1 MRLHLAWITRKKLF
15 VAPLVLLVLLLAVA
29 ACGSDSDTSQAQNA
43 IEAERMEAE
52 AAAMED
58 EKMEAE
64 AMAMEEEKMAAEA
77 MAMEEEKM
85 EVEAMAMKESEAMAM
100 DEEKKEAEAM
110 ATKEAEAMAMEE
122 EKKDAEAMAM
132 KEAEA
137 MAMEEEKK
145 EAEAMAMKAGASL
158 KLDLS
163 GVEPLAN
170 GYHYEGW
177 AIIGSRSNGP
187 TATNEESAIMQL
199 NKNLALAAAVAV
211 SVVLAAA
218 CGSSES
224 AATTVPTATQAPPAG
239 SSDAAN
245 ESRVGAY
252 GSGSAAYGVAAAT
265 QEPTATPPP
274 LSATKSAVADVDR
287 KVGGTVGDR
296 APEFGGI
303 DAWINGGPLT
313 MAGLRGSVVLI
324 DFWTYTCINCIN
336 TYPFL
341 KDMQAKYADKGLV
354 IVGVHSPEFEF
365 EKGYENVVA
374 ATIKDDLVWTMA
386 QYNDF
391 ITWRRYDNRYW
402 PSEFLIDKDGVVRY
416 THIGE
421 GAYAE
426 TEIAIQELLA
436 EIGS

>member
-85 EVEAMAMKESEAMAM
+85 EAEAMAM
-100 DEEKKEAEAM
+100 
-110 ATKEAEAMAMEE
+110 KEAEAMAMEE

-274 LSATKSAVADVDR
+274 LSATKFAVADVDR

-324 DFWTYTCINCIN
+324 DFWTYTCIN

-365 EKGYENVVA
+365 EKSYENVVA

>member
-137 MAMEEEKK
+137 MAM
-145 EAEAMAMKAGASL
+145 KAGASL

-274 LSATKSAVADVDR
+274 LSATKFAVADVDR

-365 EKGYENVVA
+365 EKSYENVVA

>member
-85 EVEAMAMKESEAMAM
+85 EAEAMAMKEAEAMAM

-132 KEAEA
+132 
-137 MAMEEEKK
+137 K

-365 EKGYENVVA
+365 EKSYENVVA

>member
-43 IEAERMEAE
+43 IKAERMEAE
-52 AAAMED
+52 TA
-58 EKMEAE
+58 
-64 AMAMEEEKMAAEA
+64 
-77 MAMEEEKM
+77 
-85 EVEAMAMKESEAMAM
+85 
-100 DEEKKEAEAM
+100 
-110 ATKEAEAMAMEE
+110 
-122 EKKDAEAMAM
+122 
-132 KEAEA
+132 A

-187 TATNEESAIMQL
+187 TATNEQSAIMQL

-224 AATTVPTATQAPPAG
+224 TATTVPTATQAPPAG

-274 LSATKSAVADVDR
+274 LSATKFAVADVDR

-324 DFWTYTCINCIN
+324 DFWTYTCIN

-354 IVGVHSPEFEF
+354 VVGVHSPEFEF
-365 EKGYENVVA
+365 EKSYENVVA

>member
-77 MAMEEEKM
+77 MAMEDEKM
-85 EVEAMAMKESEAMAM
+85 EAEAMAMKEAEAMAM

-132 KEAEA
+132 K
-137 MAMEEEKK
+137 
-145 EAEAMAMKAGASL
+145 AGASL
-158 KLDLS
+158 ELDLS

-324 DFWTYTCINCIN
+324 DFWTYTCIN

-354 IVGVHSPEFEF
+354 VVGVHSPEFEF
-365 EKGYENVVA
+365 EKSYENVVA

>member
-85 EVEAMAMKESEAMAM
+85 EAEAMAMKEAEAMAM
-100 DEEKKEAEAM
+100 DEEK
-110 ATKEAEAMAMEE
+110 
-122 EKKDAEAMAM
+122 

-145 EAEAMAMKAGASL
+145 EAEAMAMKSGASL

-274 LSATKSAVADVDR
+274 LSATKFAVADVDR

-365 EKGYENVVA
+365 EKSYENVVA

-402 PSEFLIDKDGVVRY
+402 PSEFLIDKD
-416 THIGE
+416 
-421 GAYAE
+421 
-426 TEIAIQELLA
+426 
-436 EIGS
+436 

>member
-122 EKKDAEAMAM
+122 EKKD
-132 KEAEA
+132 
-137 MAMEEEKK
+137 
-145 EAEAMAMKAGASL
+145 AEAMAMKAGASL

-324 DFWTYTCINCIN
+324 DFWTYTCIN

-365 EKGYENVVA
+365 EKSYENVVA

-421 GAYAE
+421 RAYAE

>member
-85 EVEAMAMKESEAMAM
+85 EAEAMAMKEAEAMAM

-110 ATKEAEAMAMEE
+110 AT
-122 EKKDAEAMAM
+122 

-252 GSGSAAYGVAAAT
+252 GSGSAAYGVVAAT

-274 LSATKSAVADVDR
+274 LSATKFAVADVDR

-324 DFWTYTCINCIN
+324 DFWTYTCIN

-365 EKGYENVVA
+365 EKSYENVVA

>member
-137 MAMEEEKK
+137 MAM
-145 EAEAMAMKAGASL
+145 KAGASL

-274 LSATKSAVADVDR
+274 LSATKFAVADVDR

-365 EKGYENVVA
+365 EKSYENVVA

-402 PSEFLIDKDGVVRY
+402 PSEFLIDKD
-416 THIGE
+416 
-421 GAYAE
+421 
-426 TEIAIQELLA
+426 
-436 EIGS
+436 

>member
-122 EKKDAEAMAM
+122 EKKD
-132 KEAEA
+132 
-137 MAMEEEKK
+137 
-145 EAEAMAMKAGASL
+145 AEAMAMKAGASL

-324 DFWTYTCINCIN
+324 DFWTYTCINN
-336 TYPFL
+336 YPFL

-365 EKGYENVVA
+365 EKSYENVVA

-421 GAYAE
+421 RAYAE

>member
-64 AMAMEEEKMAAEA
+64 AMAMEEEKMEAEA
-77 MAMEEEKM
+77 MAM
-85 EVEAMAMKESEAMAM
+85 
-100 DEEKKEAEAM
+100 
-110 ATKEAEAMAMEE
+110 KEAEAMAMKEAEAMAMKEAEAMAMKE
-122 EKKDAEAMAM
+122 EKMEAEAMAM

-158 KLDLS
+158 ELDLS

-365 EKGYENVVA
+365 EKSYENVVA

-386 QYNDF
+386 EYNDF

-402 PSEFLIDKDGVVRY
+402 PSEFLIDKD
-416 THIGE
+416 
-421 GAYAE
+421 
-426 TEIAIQELLA
+426 
-436 EIGS
+436 

>member
-274 LSATKSAVADVDR
+274 LSASKFAVADVDR

-324 DFWTYTCINCIN
+324 DFWTYTCIN

-365 EKGYENVVA
+365 EKSYENVVA

-402 PSEFLIDKDGVVRY
+402 PSEFLIDKD
-416 THIGE
+416 
-421 GAYAE
+421 
-426 TEIAIQELLA
+426 
-436 EIGS
+436 

>member
-85 EVEAMAMKESEAMAM
+85 EAEAMAMKEAEAMAM

-122 EKKDAEAMAM
+122 EKKD
-132 KEAEA
+132 
-137 MAMEEEKK
+137 
-145 EAEAMAMKAGASL
+145 AEAMAMKAGASL

-324 DFWTYTCINCIN
+324 DFWTYTCINN
-336 TYPFL
+336 YPFL

-365 EKGYENVVA
+365 EKSYENVVA

>member
-64 AMAMEEEKMAAEA
+64 AMAMEEEKME
-77 MAMEEEKM
+77 
-85 EVEAMAMKESEAMAM
+85 
-100 DEEKKEAEAM
+100 
-110 ATKEAEAMAMEE
+110 
-122 EKKDAEAMAM
+122 AEAMAM

-137 MAMEEEKK
+137 MAIEEEKK

-324 DFWTYTCINCIN
+324 DFWTYTCIN

-354 IVGVHSPEFEF
+354 VVGVHSPEFEF
-365 EKGYENVVA
+365 EKSYENVVA

>member
-100 DEEKKEAEAM
+100 D
-110 ATKEAEAMAMEE
+110 
-122 EKKDAEAMAM
+122 
-132 KEAEA
+132 
-137 MAMEEEKK
+137 EEKK

-324 DFWTYTCINCIN
+324 DFWTYTCIN

-365 EKGYENVVA
+365 EKSYENVVA

>member
-1 MRLHLAWITRKKLF
+1 
-15 VAPLVLLVLLLAVA
+15 
-29 ACGSDSDTSQAQNA
+29 
-43 IEAERMEAE
+43 
-52 AAAMED
+52 
-58 EKMEAE
+58 
-64 AMAMEEEKMAAEA
+64 MEEEKMAAEA

-85 EVEAMAMKESEAMAM
+85 EAEAMAMKEAEAMAM

-110 ATKEAEAMAMEE
+110 AT
-122 EKKDAEAMAM
+122 

-274 LSATKSAVADVDR
+274 LSATKFAVADVDR

-365 EKGYENVVA
+365 EKSYENVVA

>member
-85 EVEAMAMKESEAMAM
+85 E
-100 DEEKKEAEAM
+100 
-110 ATKEAEAMAMEE
+110 
-122 EKKDAEAMAM
+122 AEAMAM

-324 DFWTYTCINCIN
+324 DFWTYTCIN

-365 EKGYENVVA
+365 EKSYENVVA

>member
-1 MRLHLAWITRKKLF
+1 
-15 VAPLVLLVLLLAVA
+15 
-29 ACGSDSDTSQAQNA
+29 
-43 IEAERMEAE
+43 
-52 AAAMED
+52 
-58 EKMEAE
+58 
-64 AMAMEEEKMAAEA
+64 
-77 MAMEEEKM
+77 
-85 EVEAMAMKESEAMAM
+85 
-100 DEEKKEAEAM
+100 
-110 ATKEAEAMAMEE
+110 
-122 EKKDAEAMAM
+122 
-132 KEAEA
+132 
-137 MAMEEEKK
+137 
-145 EAEAMAMKAGASL
+145 
-158 KLDLS
+158 
-163 GVEPLAN
+163 
-170 GYHYEGW
+170 
-177 AIIGSRSNGP
+177 
-187 TATNEESAIMQL
+187 MQL

-324 DFWTYTCINCIN
+324 DFWTYTCIN

-354 IVGVHSPEFEF
+354 VVGVHSPEFEF
-365 EKGYENVVA
+365 EKSYENVVA

>member
-77 MAMEEEKM
+77 MAMEDEKM
-85 EVEAMAMKESEAMAM
+85 E
-100 DEEKKEAEAM
+100 
-110 ATKEAEAMAMEE
+110 
-122 EKKDAEAMAM
+122 AEAMAM

-137 MAMEEEKK
+137 MAIEEEKK

-158 KLDLS
+158 KLGLS

-324 DFWTYTCINCIN
+324 DFWTYTCIN
-336 TYPFL
+336 TYPFS

-354 IVGVHSPEFEF
+354 VVGVHSPEFEF
-365 EKGYENVVA
+365 EKSYENVVA

-386 QYNDF
+386 EYNDF

>member
-110 ATKEAEAMAMEE
+110 AT
-122 EKKDAEAMAM
+122 

-324 DFWTYTCINCIN
+324 DFWTYTCIN

-354 IVGVHSPEFEF
+354 VVGVHSPEFEF
-365 EKGYENVVA
+365 EKSYENVVA

-386 QYNDF
+386 EYNDF

>member
-1 MRLHLAWITRKKLF
+1 MDMRLHLAWITRKKLF

-77 MAMEEEKM
+77 MAMEDEKM
-85 EVEAMAMKESEAMAM
+85 E
-100 DEEKKEAEAM
+100 
-110 ATKEAEAMAMEE
+110 
-122 EKKDAEAMAM
+122 AEAMAM

-137 MAMEEEKK
+137 MAIEEEKK

-158 KLDLS
+158 KLGLS

-324 DFWTYTCINCIN
+324 DFWTYTCIN

-354 IVGVHSPEFEF
+354 VVGVHSPEFEF
-365 EKGYENVVA
+365 EKSYENVVA

-386 QYNDF
+386 EYNDF

>member
-132 KEAEA
+132 
-137 MAMEEEKK
+137 K

>member
-58 EKMEAE
+58 EKMEA
-64 AMAMEEEKMAAEA
+64 
-77 MAMEEEKM
+77 
-85 EVEAMAMKESEAMAM
+85 EAMAMKESEAMAM

-274 LSATKSAVADVDR
+274 LSATKFAVADVDR

-324 DFWTYTCINCIN
+324 DFWTYTCIN

-354 IVGVHSPEFEF
+354 IVGVHSPEFE
-365 EKGYENVVA
+365 KSYENVVA

>member
-64 AMAMEEEKMAAEA
+64 AMAMEEEKME
-77 MAMEEEKM
+77 
-85 EVEAMAMKESEAMAM
+85 
-100 DEEKKEAEAM
+100 
-110 ATKEAEAMAMEE
+110 
-122 EKKDAEAMAM
+122 AEAMAM

-324 DFWTYTCINCIN
+324 DFWTYTCIN

-365 EKGYENVVA
+365 EKSYENVVA

>member
-85 EVEAMAMKESEAMAM
+85 EVEAMAMKEAEAMAM

-110 ATKEAEAMAMEE
+110 AT
-122 EKKDAEAMAM
+122 

-324 DFWTYTCINCIN
+324 DFWTYTCIN

-365 EKGYENVVA
+365 EKSYENVVA

>member
-324 DFWTYTCINCIN
+324 DFWTYTCINN
-336 TYPFL
+336 YPFL

-365 EKGYENVVA
+365 EKSYENVVA

>member
-58 EKMEAE
+58 EKMAAE

-132 KEAEA
+132 KEVEA

-274 LSATKSAVADVDR
+274 LSATKFAVADVDR

-324 DFWTYTCINCIN
+324 DFWTYTCIN

-365 EKGYENVVA
+365 EKSYENVVA